1 MDFPNY
7 LILPTSESTK
17 MKFLNELK
25 MKRLQTL
32 KKELEGKETMIASD
46 NARNKFLYSQELNH
60 LNNEMKNIERLLAK
74 GSSRL
79 SFYNIEKIKERQE
92 QLNKLIST

>member
-7 LILPTSESTK
+7 LILPTSESKK
-17 MKFLNELK
+17 MKFLKELK

-32 KKELEGKETMIASD
+32 KKELEGKETMVASD
-46 NARNKFLYSQELNH
+46 TARNKVVYSQELNH
-60 LNNEMKNIERLLAK
+60 LNNEMKNIERLLSK

-79 SFYNIEKIKERQE
+79 SLYIIEKIIERQE
-92 QLNKLIST
+92 QFKKIIST